1 MSKAR
6 ILIVEDDGITAKDL
20 EKWLTGLGYNVSA
33 VVSSG
38 ADAIKKA
45 KEINLDLVLMD
56 IILGGDIDGI
66 EAAKQIHVYRNIPV
80 IYLSAFSDEVTLQRA
95 NITEPFGYVLKP
107 FDEKELHMTIEMAL
121 YKHKAEEE
129 LRMATMVF
137 ENAMDGMTVT
147 DAKGTILAVNNAFT
161 KITGYTPEEA
171 VGKNPRILK
180 SGRQDVEFY
189 KGFWDTLIAKG
200 KWEGEIWNRRKNGEI
215 YPEWTVISAVRNKQ
229 GNTTHYIG
237 VARDTTERIRYEEKI
252 KYQAYHD
259 TLTGLPNRLLFYD
272 RLSVALSNAK
282 RNKGIL
288 AVIFLDIDGFKPIND
303 NFGHDVGDILLQSIT
318 KRLINCIR
326 QGDTVARI
334 GGDEFTLILPQV
346 TQKEEVDEI
355 AQRLIDTLKEPYLIN
370 KNNLYITAS
379 VGISFYPDDGEDMQ
393 TLMKKADIAMYSAK
407 EKGKNNYQFYAG

>member
-1 MSKAR
+1 MSKAN
-6 ILIVEDDGITAKDL
+6 ILIVEDNGITAKDM

-38 ADAIKKA
+38 VDAIKKA
-45 KEINLDLVLMD
+45 KEIQPDLVLMD
-56 IILGGDIDGI
+56 IKLSGDMDGI
-66 EAAKQIHVYRNIPV
+66 EAADIIRISCDIP
-80 IYLSAFSDEVTLQRA
+80 IIFLTAFLDEALLRRA
-95 NITEPFGYVLKP
+95 KITELYGYVLKP
-107 FDEKELHMTIEMAL
+107 FDVRELHVTIETAL
-121 YKHKAEEE
+121 CKHKVAEE
-129 LRMATMVF
+129 LRLAKMVF
-137 ENAMDGMTVT
+137 ENAMDGMVVT
-147 DAKGTILAVNNAFT
+147 DARGTILSVNNAFT
-161 KITGYTPEEA
+161 KMTGYTPEEA
-171 VGKNPRILK
+171 IGKNPRLLK
-180 SGRQDVEFY
+180 SGRQDAEFY

-215 YPEWTVISAVRNKQ
+215 YPEWAVISAVRNNQ
-229 GNTTHYIG
+229 GNTTHYVG

-272 RLSVALSNAK
+272 RLSVALSNA
-282 RNKGIL
+282 RRGKGIL

-303 NFGHDVGDILLQSIT
+303 NFGHDAGDILLQSIT
-318 KRLINCIR
+318 KRLMNCIR

-355 AQRLIDTLKEPYLIN
+355 ARRLIDTLKEFYLIN
-370 KNNLYITAS
+370 EHKLYITAS

-407 EKGKNNYQFYAG
+407 DKGKNNYQFYVG

>member
-1 MSKAR
+1 MSKAN
-6 ILIVEDDGITAKDL
+6 ILIVEDDGITAKDM

-38 ADAIKKA
+38 IDAIKKA
-45 KEINLDLVLMD
+45 KEIQPDLVLMD
-56 IILGGDIDGI
+56 IKLSGDMDGI
-66 EAAKQIHVYRNIPV
+66 EAADIIRISCDIP
-80 IYLSAFSDEVTLQRA
+80 IIFLTAFLDEALLRRA
-95 NITEPFGYVLKP
+95 KITEPYGYVLKP
-107 FDEKELHMTIEMAL
+107 FDVRELHVTIETAL
-121 YKHKAEEE
+121 CKHKVAEE
-129 LRMATMVF
+129 LRLAKMVF
-137 ENAMDGMTVT
+137 ENAMDGMVVT
-147 DAKGTILAVNNAFT
+147 NARGTILSVNNAFT

-171 VGKNPRILK
+171 IGKNPRILK
-180 SGRQDVEFY
+180 SGRQDAEFY
-189 KGFWDTLIAKG
+189 KNFWDTLIAKG
-200 KWEGEIWNRRKNGEI
+200 KWEGEIWNIRKNGEI
-215 YPEWTVISAVRNKQ
+215 YPEWTVISAVRNNQ
-229 GNTTHYIG
+229 GNTTHYVG

-272 RLSVALSNAK
+272 RLSVALSNA
-282 RNKGIL
+282 RRGKGIL

-303 NFGHDVGDILLQSIT
+303 NFGHDAGDILLQSIT
-318 KRLINCIR
+318 KRLMNCIR

-355 AQRLIDTLKEPYLIN
+355 ARRLIDTLKEFYLIN
-370 KNNLYITAS
+370 EHKLYITAS

-407 EKGKNNYQFYAG
+407 DKGKNNYQFYAG

>member
-33 VVSSG
+33 VASSG
-38 ADAIKKA
+38 VDAIKKA
-45 KEINLDLVLMD
+45 KEINPDLVLMD

-180 SGRQDVEFY
+180 SGRQDAEFY

-215 YPEWTVISAVRNKQ
+215 YPEWTIISAIRNNQ

-282 RNKGIL
+282 RSKGIL

-318 KRLINCIR
+318 KRLMNCIR

-379 VGISFYPDDGEDMQ
+379 VGISFYPDDGKDMQ